1 MYVVIHP
8 AVWFIVANRKWL
20 LIMYSHYTL
29 LRGTTLTVLGVKLH
43 CRKKKDKLPQGENK
57 KRQSCIKRIDAYL
70 ICKSRSTP
78 NLPQH
83 E

>member
-20 LIMYSHYTL
+20 VIMSSHFTL
-29 LRGTTLTVLGVKLH
+29 LRETTLTVLGVTLH

-57 KRQSCIKRIDAYL
+57 KRQRVV
-70 ICKSRSTP
+70 
-78 NLPQH
+78 
-83 E
+83 